1 MPVKLGTRRTAAQ
14 MAELRAR
21 IIEFLGEQ
29 HPASCRNLFYR
40 LVQDG
45 LVDKTEGAYKTLI
58 KHLVNMRRSGDI
70 PYPWLTDATRQGHH
84 VYTWRDPESWQRD
97 ESGYYRWDMWAAT
110 TCRVEVWCESASLT
124 NVLWPVCH
132 ELAVSLYPCRGFS
145 SIGFA
150 YGAATEAK
158 RLNPSELIV
167 MYVGDFDFDGRN
179 IDKALLRE
187 LRLHVAD
194 QFPIVEQRIAVN
206 ADQVAEFELP
216 TRPDRTGA
224 ASVQAEALPP
234 VLMRRLLRDAILK
247 YLPAGQLE
255 QAERETEAGIDR
267 LRAAFVP
274 HGEQST
280 PEPPIE

>member
-1 MPVKLGTRRTAAQ
+1 M
-14 MAELRAR
+14 
-21 IIEFLGEQ
+21 
-29 HPASCRNLFYR
+29 
-40 LVQDG
+40 
-45 LVDKTEGAYKTLI
+45 
-58 KHLVNMRRSGDI
+58 
-70 PYPWLTDATRQGHH
+70 
-84 VYTWRDPESWQRD
+84 
-97 ESGYYRWDMWAAT
+97 
-110 TCRVEVWCESASLT
+110 
-124 NVLWPVCH
+124 
-132 ELAVSLYPCRGFS
+132 SLYQCRGFS

-150 YGAATEAK
+150 CGAATEAK

-194 QFPIVEQRIAVN
+194 QFPIVEQRIAAH

-247 YLPAGQLE
+247 YLRRASWSKPSVRPRRALIACAQRLFPMGNKALRSRLSSSHNVTRSPSRRRFSAG
-255 QAERETEAGIDR
+255 R
-267 LRAAFVP
+267 VV
-274 HGEQST
+274 S
-280 PEPPIE
+280 

>member
-1 MPVKLGTRRTAAQ
+1 MKLGTRRTAAQ

-70 PYPWLTDATRQGHH
+70 PYSVVDGRHPAGPPRSTLGATPRAG
-84 VYTWRDPESWQRD
+84 S
-97 ESGYYRWDMWAAT
+97 AT
-110 TCRVEVWCESASLT
+110 NPAITAGICGRRPTCRVEVWCESASLT

-132 ELAVSLYPCRGFS
+132 ESAVSLYPCRGFS

-158 RLNPSELIV
+158 RLDPSELIV

-187 LRLHVAD
+187 LRLHVD
-194 QFPIVEQRIAVN
+194 GQFPIVEQRIAVN

-234 VLMRRLLRDAILK
+234 VLMRRLLRDAILE